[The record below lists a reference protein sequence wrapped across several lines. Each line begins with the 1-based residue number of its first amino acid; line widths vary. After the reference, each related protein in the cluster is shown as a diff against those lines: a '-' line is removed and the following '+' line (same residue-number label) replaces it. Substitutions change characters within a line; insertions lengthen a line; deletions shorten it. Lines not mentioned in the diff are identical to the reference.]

1 MLGMY
6 LTISPNAN
14 LQAAEL
20 QVLTGGGMTAPLKE
34 LGAQFESASGHKL
47 VFRFGT
53 TPELIKLATSGD
65 PFDLAVVPREV
76 FKDAA
81 AQSQLVA
88 GPYHRHRAL
97 VSVLH
102 FARALRSPTLICPKR

>member
-20 QVLTGGGMTAPLKE
+20 QVLTGGGMTTPLKE

-47 VFRFGT
+47 VFRF
-53 TPELIKLATSGD
+53 S
-65 PFDLAVVPREV
+65 VPPP
-76 FKDAA
+76 
-81 AQSQLVA
+81 S
-88 GPYHRHRAL
+88 
-97 VSVLH
+97 
-102 FARALRSPTLICPKR
+102 